1 MVVRKTKTAVVAAPE
16 TENSRIAKLETQV
29 EAIKED
35 MAEVKSDIKD
45 LHSRITTGNRE
56 IMDKIDQKFENLQ
69 NSENKGHDKLS
80 AEMSEVAKRVDTLE
94 NWRYVITGG
103 AIVLGF
109 FVGHL
114 DLLGKLFS
122 H

>member
-1 MVVRKTKTAVVAAPE
+1 MVVRKSKTAVVPVE
-16 TENSRIAKLETQV
+16 TEDSRIAKLETQV

-35 MAEVKSDIKD
+35 VAELKTDIKD

-56 IMDKIDQKFENLQ
+56 IMDKIDQKFESLSKSEDAAHGGVM
-69 NSENKGHDKLS
+69 NSMDRLS
-80 AEMSEVAKRVDTLE
+80 TRVDTLE

-103 AIVLGF
+103 AIVVGF
-109 FVGHL
+109 LAGHM
-114 DLLGKLFS
+114 DIFGKIFG